1 MLLKA
6 TEANEWPAGVRWS
19 VGKQRE
25 IEVPKG
31 AEIPEW
37 LVQVKDKKSKAKK
50 AAAKSDE
57 A

>member
-31 AEIPEW
+31 AEIPDW